1 MTTDVLPEPVTTPGV
16 YLDMPVE
23 VYHADPVPSRSLS
36 STGARK
42 LLPPSCPALFAYE
55 REHPP
60 APSETFDIGH
70 AAHQLALGVG
80 PEIVVVDADDWRTK
94 AARETREQAY
104 AEGKCP
110 IPTRE
115 KKAVDEMAVALRQH
129 PLAAE
134 LLDPEHGRPE
144 VSVFWHDDRHG
155 IDRRCRFD
163 FLRDADDDGRLIL
176 VDYKSANSAEPGKFA
191 RSVFDFG
198 YDLQDQFYRDG
209 ALAAGL
215 AERVDFVF
223 VVQEVAPPYLVTV
236 CELSVEAQR
245 IGRIKTD
252 RACSV
257 FADCTATDTWPSYT
271 SEVALIQPP
280 AWAAYQYEEIPA

>member
-1 MTTDVLPEPVTTPGV
+1 MTPGV
-16 YLDMPVE
+16 YDDLPEAD
-23 VYHADPVPSRSLS
+23 YHADPALS
-36 STGARK
+36 TSGAKK
-42 LLPPSCPALFAYE
+42 LLPPNCPARFRWE
-55 REHPP
+55 RENGRPP
-60 APSETFDIGH
+60 KREFDIGS
-70 AAHQLALGVG
+70 AAHLAVLGRG
-80 PEIVVVDADDWRTK
+80 WDLVVVDADDWRTK

-110 IPTRE
+110 ILTRE